1 MNETQQRLRAQRR
14 QSSIAAN
21 STGNSMGLLRHREE
35 NFDQAMRS
43 FQDRRSRFY
52 RRMFTGSLILLAFS
66 FTSCS
71 NAAIGTNS
79 NSTAGAGANPNGNNN
94 AGSQA
99 VSTQPAT
106 IDFKEPERYSM
117 AMTISAQ
124 AVADAPSAMET
135 QQFGFAK
142 MGSDRRWSFALPAPL
157 GHIVYLEKSGLK
169 YLVFID
175 RNQYVELARDA
186 LGFEPTGVLT
196 PSAIAEQLKPRSQY
210 EQLGLEPVNGRTSM
224 KYRVTGG
231 DAARKTNGVIFVDQE
246 TGLPLRYELNA
257 VATPGPNL
265 RVIVEARDVQ
275 LNPDRLQFEVPAGMK
290 KVTSQVVK
298 SQVETFAASLRSFSD
313 IVSGKST
320 TSSAAN
326 AIRSNNNK
334 NAGPHKR

>member
-1 MNETQQRLRAQRR
+1 
-14 QSSIAAN
+14 
-21 STGNSMGLLRHREE
+21 MGLPRHRDE
-35 NFDQAMRS
+35 NFDRVMRS

-52 RRMFTGSLILLAFS
+52 RRMFIGSLISLACL
-66 FTSCS
+66 FTGCS
-71 NAAIGTNS
+71 NAGTNA
-79 NSTAGAGANPNGNNN
+79 NSTAGAGVNPNGNKN

-124 AVADAPSAMET
+124 AVADAPSAMAT

-157 GHIVYLEKSGLK
+157 GRIVYLEKSGLK

-175 RNQYVELARDA
+175 RNQYVEIARDA

-210 EQLGLEPVNGRTSM
+210 EQLGLEPVNGRTAM
-224 KYRVTGG
+224 KYRITGAG
-231 DAARKTNGVIFVDQE
+231 DAARKTDGVIFVDQE

-257 VATPGPNL
+257 VATPGSNL

-275 LNPDRLQFEVPAGMK
+275 LNPDRLQFEVPAGMR
-290 KVTSQVVK
+290 KVTSQEVK
-298 SQVETFAASLRSFSD
+298 SQVEAFAASVRSFSD
-313 IVSGKST
+313 IVSGKPT

-326 AIRSNNNK
+326 AIQSNNNK